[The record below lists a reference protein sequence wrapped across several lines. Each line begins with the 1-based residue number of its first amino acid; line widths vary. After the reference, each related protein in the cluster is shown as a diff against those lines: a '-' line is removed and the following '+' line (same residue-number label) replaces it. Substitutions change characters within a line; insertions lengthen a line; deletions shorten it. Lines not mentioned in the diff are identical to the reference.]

1 MPTVRDPG
9 RPEPP
14 TVMVLLAADGTH
26 DAHALREVL
35 AGLEEEGVP
44 ATVETVRPRDRGSCG
59 GPADDCVGLAERAA
73 EHSSLEVGVGIAPG
87 GLCLT
92 HRALRARSPLEHL
105 PAPVVADR
113 ARRLGH
119 DAARLVTG
127 IPLKLPDG

>member
-1 MPTVRDPG
+1 MV
-9 RPEPP
+9 
-14 TVMVLLAADGTH
+14 VLLAADGAH
-26 DAHALREVL
+26 DARALREVL

-44 ATVETVRPRDRGSCG
+44 AAVETVRLRDQGSRG
-59 GPADDCVGLAERAA
+59 GPADDCLGLAERAA
-73 EHSSLEVGVGIAPG
+73 ERSSLEVGVGIGSG

-92 HRALRARSPLEHL
+92 HRALRGRSPLEHL
-105 PAPVVADR
+105 LSPVVADQ

>member
-1 MPTVRDPG
+1 MRDSG

-14 TVMVLLAADGTH
+14 TVVVLLAAGGAH
-26 DAHALREVL
+26 DAHALRQVL

-44 ATVETVRPRDRGSCG
+44 AVVDTGA
-59 GPADDCVGLAERAA
+59 ADDCVALAERAA
-73 EHSSLEVGVGIAPG
+73 ERSSLEVGVGIAAD

-92 HRALRARSPLEHL
+92 HRALRRRPPLEH
-105 PAPVVADR
+105 VADPAVASQ

-127 IPLKLPDG
+127 IPLKLPAG